1 MFFVVSAALNIPV
14 SAIAIVGNA
23 LVFVSI
29 ARTPSL
35 ISPSNV
41 LLLGLAFTDFCIGLV
56 AQPLFI
62 TWKLFQLVGTGKN
75 INMLASLQVYVSN
88 FLCVASF
95 VNITFLSVDRFLA
108 LYLHLRY
115 KELVTI
121 KRTVF
126 VLGNSW
132 VWCAICISSRK
143 WLQRYLYV
151 LFGGANACLAHVVNV
166 VLYYTIYRIVRRHQ
180 HQIHCQAQV
189 QSNYKTAI
197 ITRLKRSFINT
208 FYVYLLFIACSSP
221 YMVMTMLRSKLPSSV
236 FDSSLT
242 FIYLNSCFHPLLIS
256 WRIQGIRA
264 AIKDTVK
271 RAKQQLLCRKQSHKS
286 LNSSSV
292 PTQEMTARKRHF
304 RAV

>member
-1 MFFVVSAALNIPV
+1 MNIDSMFFVVSAALNIPL

-23 LVFVSI
+23 LVLISI

-56 AQPLFI
+56 AQPLF
-62 TWKLFQLVGTGKN
+62 TGKN

-95 VNITFLSVDRFLA
+95 VNITFLSVDMFLA

-166 VLYYTIYRIVRRHQ
+166 VLYYKIYRIVRRHQ

-208 FYVYLLFIACSSP
+208 FYVYLLFIASSSP

-236 FDSSLT
+236 FNSSLT
-242 FIYLNSCFHPLLIS
+242 FIYLNSYFHPLLIS

-264 AIKDTVK
+264 AIKDTLK
-271 RAKQQLLCRKQSHKS
+271 RANQQLLCRKQSHNS
-286 LNSSSV
+286 LNSSGV
-292 PTQEMTARKRHF
+292 PTQEMTATKRHF